1 MEPAFSQLSSPS
13 QPQQGPA
20 VGCGS
25 AAASCTAR
33 GLHALVAKPSSLVK
47 AAWRDGP
54 EMKHIP
60 LSLGLYLQKRRG
72 KFICAGVKPCSSS
85 PPIAIRS
92 KVSSSGKAG
101 FQGMLLVP
109 GAKGTLQ
116 IRQQMGLCCS
126 QGEVRCRAHFI
137 LLALSC
143 PGLSLARG
151 MGEAHGKGA
160 TAGVS
165 QEPFHLPRHILHVLL
180 CKEQERLWQAPD
192 TALGQRAA
200 GAALELA
207 AEHSLCRAPQLG
219 KTAATAGLGR
229 TENITRVGFAAPQQR
244 PSFCPGNLSYK
255 PQLENGKKKWKYE
268 TMA

>member
-1 MEPAFSQLSSPS
+1 MR
-13 QPQQGPA
+13 
-20 VGCGS
+20 CGS

-33 GLHALVAKPSSLVK
+33 GLHDLVAKPSSLVK

-60 LSLGLYLQKRRG
+60 LSLGLCLQKRRG
-72 KFICAGVKPCSSS
+72 KFICTGVKPCSSS
-85 PPIAIRS
+85 PPAAMRS

-180 CKEQERLWQAPD
+180 CKEQECLWQAPD
-192 TALGQRAA
+192 TALEQRAA
-200 GAALELA
+200 GAAWSWQGSTVCAGHHSWAKQQPLLA
-207 AEHSLCRAPQLG
+207 WEEQRTSPEWGLLPHSRDPPSAQG
-219 KTAATAGLGR
+219 TSAT
-229 TENITRVGFAAPQQR
+229 
-244 PSFCPGNLSYK
+244 NLSWK
-255 PQLENGKKKWKYE
+255 MGRKNGSMKLWHE
-268 TMA
+268 SQGDFRLINISG